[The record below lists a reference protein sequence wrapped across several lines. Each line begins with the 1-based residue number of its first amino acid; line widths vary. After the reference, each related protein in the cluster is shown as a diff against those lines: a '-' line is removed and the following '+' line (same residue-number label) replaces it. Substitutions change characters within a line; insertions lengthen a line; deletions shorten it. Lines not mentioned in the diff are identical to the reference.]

1 MWESVLSRLFMSPK
15 AVDSDSTDRSEVE
28 FSNRCPVLPFQVI
41 SMNSYLPMKEK
52 ERSYPEKS
60 NI

>member
-1 MWESVLSRLFMSPK
+1 M
-15 AVDSDSTDRSEVE
+15 DSDSTDRSEVE

>member
-15 AVDSDSTDRSEVE
+15 AVDSDSTDRAEVE
-28 FSNRCPVLPFQVI
+28 FSNRCPLLPFQVI
-41 SMNSYLPMKEK
+41 SMNEMKEK

-60 NI
+60 DS

>member
-1 MWESVLSRLFMSPK
+1 MLSHLFMSPK

-28 FSNRCPVLPFQVI
+28 LSNRCPLLPLQAI